1 MPAGLLLRIVMFTSK
16 RVSGHFS
23 SGLAIMG
30 CLVGTA
36 FAQEDDLVGTWD
48 CGLEYMDP
56 SVGAAITADFDM
68 TYDAD
73 GTYTRAGRMDI
84 AIAAF
89 QVDIS
94 IVMDEAGKWRL
105 VDSTAL
111 AETPTSLTFSA
122 EDEMPTEMEQMIF
135 QQMQAEANASLE
147 QEETTDITSLTSTS
161 MVLASEGG
169 GALTCAKT

>member
-1 MPAGLLLRIVMFTSK
+1 MFTSK
-16 RVSGHFS
+16 RISRHFFSGFAS
-23 SGLAIMG
+23 MS
-30 CLVGTA
+30 CLIGTA

-48 CGLEYMDP
+48 CGLEYTDQ

-73 GTYTRAGRMDI
+73 GTYTRAGKMDI
-84 AIAAF
+84 SIAAF

-94 IVMDEAGKWRL
+94 IVMDEAGNWRL

-111 AETPTSLTFSA
+111 GETPTSLTFSSA
-122 EDEMPTEMEQMIF
+122 DEMPSEMEQMIF
-135 QQMQAEANASLE
+135 QQMQAEADASLD